1 MSENNEEYMIL
12 VEAFN
17 EYIKKVK
24 QTTMETFQESTGTKY
39 ELTARTAA
47 NCVNSIFIRWSKA
60 YDAVKKGE
68 QASFPSE
75 VGIKKNESTENDN

>member
-1 MSENNEEYMIL
+1 MSDNNEEYMIL

-17 EYIKKVK
+17 DYMKKVK
-24 QTTMETFQESTGTKY
+24 QSTAETFQLSTGTQH
-39 ELTARTAA
+39 ELAARTAS

-68 QASFPSE
+68 EASFPSS
-75 VGIKKNESTENDN
+75 VSIKKNESTKDD